1 MRRASTSSASAWRCV
16 TATVLLLCSL
26 VVCASC
32 ATETVVIRPS
42 EDVVHLERGIPAPY
56 DGWLLTDEQMVEI
69 YDALGR
75 KLGEK

>member
-1 MRRASTSSASAWRCV
+1 
-16 TATVLLLCSL
+16 
-26 VVCASC
+26 
-32 ATETVVIRPS
+32 
-42 EDVVHLERGIPAPY
+42 VHLERGIPAPY